1 VICLFE
7 ELKLEQARGKG
18 GEKGKGKG
26 HTGVRQPDLFRWL
39 VSVSFADCI
48 TRWDFMAAVE
58 NYGLITL
65 EFKSM
70 SPEI

>member
-7 ELKLEQARGKG
+7 ELKLKRAWANGRER
-18 GEKGKGKG
+18 GKG

-39 VSVSFADCI
+39 VSFCSADYI

-58 NYGLITL
+58 NYSSGIS
-65 EFKSM
+65 EYRSI
-70 SPEI
+70 SV